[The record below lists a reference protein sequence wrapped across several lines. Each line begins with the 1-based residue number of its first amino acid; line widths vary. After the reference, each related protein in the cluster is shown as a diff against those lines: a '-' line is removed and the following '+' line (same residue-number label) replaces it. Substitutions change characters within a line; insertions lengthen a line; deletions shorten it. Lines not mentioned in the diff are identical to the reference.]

1 SCFCCVVHLTYA
13 SVDRTMR
20 RPRAFTCSKLKAEPL
35 PPPTRKPLGYA
46 LTSATTSVQASSSP
60 CKCGKCGESPAA
72 ASSSS
77 PASSSSS
84 QSPSSSRVREATSAG
99 GQGSRTPPLAEA
111 LGPSNI
117 GSPAT
122 AGRPRFRRLPRNAH
136 LPRRSVFNN
145 PPPLP
150 APPSTSL
157 LAAAGGELEEQGG
170 ERAGGLAPPPPP
182 SDQRKRGSDRGE
194 PRGSFAAPTAGKQLA
209 ASAAAST
216 PTKSAAAGLRR
227 MQGARHRC
235 QRRFLD
241 GLVFIQSSLRPTPPA
256 RGRLTKQASTANGE
270 EIPGAFLA
278 RSARPREETGNVGYT
293 VAGKSIDWI
302 YLKKENDRA
311 ATRDEDSPVF
321 CSTTGW

>member
-1 SCFCCVVHLTYA
+1 
-13 SVDRTMR
+13 MR

-46 LTSATTSVQASSSP
+46 LTPATTSVQASSSP
-60 CKCGKCGESPAA
+60 CKCGKCGESPTA

-77 PASSSSS
+77 TASSSSS
-84 QSPSSSRVREATSAG
+84 QSPSSSRIREATSAG
-99 GQGSRTPPLAEA
+99 GQGSRAPPLAEA
-111 LGPSNI
+111 LGPSNN

-157 LAAAGGELEEQGG
+157 LARGGGELEEQGG

-182 SDQRKRGSDRGE
+182 SDQRKRGSDRG
-194 PRGSFAAPTAGKQLA
+194 
-209 ASAAAST
+209 
-216 PTKSAAAGLRR
+216 LRR
-227 MQGARHRC
+227 MQGARHRR

-256 RGRLTKQASTANGE
+256 SGRLTKQASTANGE
-270 EIPGAFLA
+270 EIPGTFLT
-278 RSARPREETGNVGYT
+278 RSARPREETGDVGYT

-302 YLKKENDRA
+302 YLKNDNDRA
-311 ATRDEDSPVF
+311 ATRDEDLPVF
-321 CSTTGW
+321 CSTTRW